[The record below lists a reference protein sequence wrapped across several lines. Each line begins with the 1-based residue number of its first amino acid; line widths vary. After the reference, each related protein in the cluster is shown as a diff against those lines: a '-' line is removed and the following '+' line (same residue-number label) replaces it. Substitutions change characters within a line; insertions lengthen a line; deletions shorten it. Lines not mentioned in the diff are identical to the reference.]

1 MDNISF
7 IENENSL
14 VLLFDKSNLDK
25 KKVDL
30 LKRFFFLQSEDIS
43 NISFVSDAEQMEIEE
58 ILENPDCNDFSHK
71 KVIEI

>member
-1 MDNISF
+1 MENISY

-14 VLLFDKSNLDK
+14 VLLFDKRNLGE

-30 LKRFFFLQSEDIS
+30 LKRFFFLQSEDIA
-43 NISFVSDAEQMEIEE
+43 NIPFVSDAEQMEIEE